1 MTTCNRGEDIVSYL
15 YGDDGDADDRRRVE
29 EHLAS
34 CEVCAGEAAALG
46 DVRRR
51 LISWVPP
58 EAALGFRIVRDAAAP
73 PARVPPFRRWAA
85 VGALAAAAVLVL
97 AAGAAIA
104 NLEVRYGADG
114 LTLRTGW
121 SRGSAPDAAMAA
133 MPAMPT
139 MPAMP
144 VTPAPRAES
153 TDEWRAELT
162 KLQGRLDEAL
172 ARQQETP
179 PPTGTAG
186 QPALSQVRRLI
197 TEAESRQ
204 KSELALGLARLAQ
217 EFEVQRQADLV
228 RVAQGI
234 GRIETFTGAEV
245 ERQRAM
251 LNHLLRVSQQQ
262 GQEQEP

>member
-15 YGDDGDADDRRRVE
+15 YGDDGDGDDRRRVE

-46 DVRRR
+46 DVRRQ

-104 NLEVRYGADG
+104 NLEVRYGAGG

-133 MPAMPT
+133 MP
-139 MPAMP
+139 
-144 VTPAPRAES
+144 VTPAPRVEPTTVAS
-153 TDEWRAELT
+153 DQWRAELT

-172 ARQQETP
+172 ARQQGTP
-179 PPTGTAG
+179 PPTGPAG
-186 QPALSQVRRLI
+186 EPALSQVRRLI